1 MCLPDLYIAQ
11 SLVDLGVDKEQSLA
25 DFPVGLLPM
34 LQGMVWCCLGR
45 LGEGDYLERGRRAE
59 LV

>member
-34 LQGMVWCCLGR
+34 LQGMVWCCLGG
-45 LGEGDYLERGRRAE
+45 LGEGDHLERGRRAE